1 MLRNAPNQTEF
12 VNFLLPF
19 GGKLKASNRWVRLA
33 KMMPWQLIEEC
44 YADSLAGTGMGSPA
58 KSGRIAYAALVIK
71 ERLGITDEETVEQI
85 SENPYLQHFLG
96 LTEFREKAL
105 FDPSMMVHF
114 RARFTEAAHQRI
126 NDEIIRQ
133 ASANDSQE
141 KGSCSSDDDDQDDP
155 PANDDPPKGGKLLID
170 ATCTP
175 ADITFPTDLKLL
187 GEARE
192 KTERFIDI
200 LHAPF
205 VGERSKPRTY
215 RRKARKQYLAVAK
228 QKRPGKRKIRKAIG
242 QQLRYIRRN
251 LGHLDK
257 MLESGSTLID
267 LSAYQHKCLLVIHE
281 VHRQQ
286 EIMHRE
292 RTHHVADRIVSISQ
306 PHVRPIV
313 RGKAGKSVE
322 FGAKVSI
329 SHLPGGLVS
338 LDRLSW
344 DAYNEGGDLI
354 AQVESY
360 KERYGHYPASVHAD
374 TIYRTRVNRAYCKE
388 RGIRLSGKPLGR
400 APKRTEENREQLKA
414 RKKQMLSDEH
424 ARIPVEGKFGN
435 AKRKGTLGRI
445 MAKLAKTSESVIH
458 VGIVVLNLD
467 TWLRAVI
474 FGLLNWLE
482 ERVRWQQLAPE
493 ASSARVYR
501 NPVIGNA
508 PWPGLNVA
516 ENPARRTF
524 SGSPKY
530 GKSRM
535 RTEKASL
542 EKF

>member
-1 MLRNAPNQTEF
+1 M
-12 VNFLLPF
+12 NFLLPF

-44 YADSLAGTGMGSPA
+44 YADRLEGTGMGSPA
-58 KSGRIAYAALVIK
+58 KSGRIAYATLVIK

-105 FDPSMMVHF
+105 YDPSMMVHF

-141 KGSCSSDDDDQDDP
+141 EGSCSSDDDDQDNP
-155 PANDDPPKGGKLLID
+155 PANDDPPKGCKLLID
-170 ATCTP
+170 ATCAP

-228 QKRPGKRKIRKAIG
+228 QKKPSKRKIRKAIG

-257 MLESGSTLID
+257 MLESGSSLTD
-267 LSAYQHKCLLVIHE
+267 LSAYQH
-281 VHRQQ
+281 
-286 EIMHRE
+286 
-292 RTHHVADRIVSISQ
+292 
-306 PHVRPIV
+306 
-313 RGKAGKSVE
+313 
-322 FGAKVSI
+322 
-329 SHLPGGLVS
+329 
-338 LDRLSW
+338 
-344 DAYNEGGDLI
+344 
-354 AQVESY
+354 
-360 KERYGHYPASVHAD
+360 HAD

-400 APKRTEENREQLKA
+400 APKQTEQNREQLKA
-414 RKKQMLSDEH
+414 RKNRCSATNMH
-424 ARIPVEGKFGN
+424 AFRWKGN
-435 AKRKGTLGRI
+435 SAMRNEKERW
-445 MAKLAKTSESVIH
+445 
-458 VGIVVLNLD
+458 VG
-467 TWLRAVI
+467 
-474 FGLLNWLE
+474 
-482 ERVRWQQLAPE
+482 
-493 ASSARVYR
+493 S
-501 NPVIGNA
+501 
-508 PWPGLNVA
+508 WP
-516 ENPARRTF
+516 
-524 SGSPKY
+524 S
-530 GKSRM
+530 
-535 RTEKASL
+535 
-542 EKF
+542 